1 MDLRA
6 EIKNIIYTNVENG
19 FTVARMRARGE
30 IFPVTAVGTIFNPKV
45 GDALNMKGYW
55 YVHKKF
61 GRQFRFTAHQPAMPF
76 TRKGIARYIGS
87 GIIKGIGSFLA
98 KQIAG
103 KFGEKTFDIIEYNP
117 KRLLEIKGIGTRRVL
132 MIIRD
137 WGKHKEIRKIKD
149 FLKQYDLHP
158 GLAEKIY
165 CMYQD
170 KAISLIRMN
179 PYCLC
184 GDIHDVSF
192 ISADK
197 IALRMGI
204 GETHP
209 LRIDA
214 GILYVLD
221 EMDKEGHV
229 FSPFEILARKASEIF
244 NIDQSIVENSIDILI
259 GKGRLITDGNAAI
272 SMNIKKDRLL

>member
-1 MDLRA
+1 MELRA
-6 EIKNIIYTNVENG
+6 EIKTIIYTNAENG
-19 FTVARMRARGE
+19 FTVARMNVRGE
-30 IFPVTAVGTIFNPKV
+30 IFPITAVGTIFNPKV

-55 YVHKKF
+55 CVHKKF

-76 TRKGIARYIGS
+76 TQEGITKYLGS

-98 KQIAG
+98 KQIAC
-103 KFGEKTFDIIEYNP
+103 KFGEETFDIIEQNP
-117 KRLLEIKGIGTRRVL
+117 KRLLEIKGIGTKRVL

-149 FLKQYDLHP
+149 FLKQHDLSP

-165 CMYQD
+165 RIYQN
-170 KAISLIRMN
+170 KAISLIRTN

-184 GDIHDVSF
+184 DDALGVSF

-204 GETHP
+204 GEKHP
-209 LRIDA
+209 LRVDA
-214 GILYVLD
+214 VNFHSKYLKLSKNNN
-221 EMDKEGHV
+221 ESNLLEQKK
-229 FSPFEILARKASEIF
+229 R
-244 NIDQSIVENSIDILI
+244 IVPYR
-259 GKGRLITDGNAAI
+259 GRE
-272 SMNIKKDRLL
+272 RR